1 MNEMEDHTKDKIYKL
16 NKAARKNFHT
26 DGTTFLSHT
35 DRWIKN
41 EQYREQKRRDGCP
54 KWLVYP
60 SGDTARCD
68 GQRGDEFEVRGQWQ

>member
-1 MNEMEDHTKDKIYKL
+1 MNEMEDHTTDKIYRL
-16 NKAARKNFHT
+16 NKSARKNFHT
-26 DGTTFLSHT
+26 DGTHFLSHT

-60 SGDTARCD
+60 SGDTYRCD
-68 GQRGDEFEVRGQWQ
+68 GRWGDEFEVRGQWQ